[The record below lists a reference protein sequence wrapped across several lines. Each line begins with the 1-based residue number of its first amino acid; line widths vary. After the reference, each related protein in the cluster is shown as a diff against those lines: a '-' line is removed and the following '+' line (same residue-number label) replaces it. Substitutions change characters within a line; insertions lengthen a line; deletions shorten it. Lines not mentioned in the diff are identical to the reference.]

1 MDGKERPGGPHTRR
15 VVNPA
20 AGVAILASLT
30 ILVFLF
36 VSVVLY
42 RAGMLKLPSFLSS
55 LLGGDDVTDTVTPS
69 PSLFEVLRSYSKD
82 TDNPDTID
90 FSNPEVL
97 TSALLAVQAP
107 KTYYNVTKTTYT
119 PSGSRITERKSEILK
134 DGNNFVVKVTDTSR
148 GKVIK
153 TVRGNG
159 VDIRI
164 SGDGGLTRTFSVTSD
179 FSIAEEAGIPDLDD
193 IAALIKSY
201 TDAGSGNSENNN
213 DNKSGISDYRISLSI
228 IDSQSY
234 LDISFEYAE
243 LGIIESYR
251 ISLDYNVVWSATV
264 SNADGDIYYK
274 MQTTNFTT
282 DIKGKKIT

>member
-1 MDGKERPGGPHTRR
+1 MDGKERPGGLHTRR
-15 VVNPA
+15 IINPA

-42 RAGMLKLPSFLSS
+42 RAGMLKLPSFLASI
-55 LLGGDDVTDTVTPS
+55 LGGDDATDTGTPS

-82 TDNPDTID
+82 TDNPDVID
-90 FSNPEVL
+90 INDPDVL
-97 TSALLAVQAP
+97 TAALLAVQTP
-107 KTYYNVTKTTYT
+107 QTYYNVTKTVYT
-119 PSGSRITERKSEILK
+119 PIGSRPTERKSEILK
-134 DGNNFVVKVTDTSR
+134 DGSNFVVKVTDTSR

-164 SGDGGLTRTFSVTSD
+164 SGDGGLTRTFSATSD
-179 FSIAEEAGIPDLDD
+179 FSIAEEAGIPDLAD

-201 TDAGSGNSENNN
+201 TDAEGVNSENN
-213 DNKSGISDYRISLSI
+213 KGKISNYNISLSI
-228 IDSQSY
+228 KDSQSY
-234 LDISFEYAE
+234 LDISFEYEE
-243 LGIIESYR
+243 LGIIESYL
-251 ISLDYNVVWSATV
+251 ISLDYNFVWSATV
-264 SNADGDIYYK
+264 SNTDGYIYYK
-274 MQTTNFTT
+274 MQTTVFTT

>member
-1 MDGKERPGGPHTRR
+1 MDGKDRAGNTHNRR
-15 VVNPA
+15 VINPVS
-20 AGVAILASLT
+20 GVAILASLT

-42 RAGMLKLPSFLSS
+42 RAGMLTLPSFLTS
-55 LLGGDDVTDTVTPS
+55 LFGGDDVTDTVTAS
-69 PSLFEVLRSYSKD
+69 PSLFEVLRSYSTD

-90 FSNPEVL
+90 LSDPDVL
-97 TSALLAVQAP
+97 TAALLAVQTP
-107 KTYYNVTKTTYT
+107 VSYYNVTKTVYT

-134 DGNNFVVKVTDTSR
+134 EGDNFIVKVTDLSR

-164 SGDGGLTRTFSVTSD
+164 SGDGGLTRTFSATSD
-179 FSIAEEAGIPDLDD
+179 FSIAEEAGIPDLAD

-201 TDAGSGNSENNN
+201 TESGSGNNES
-213 DNKSGISDYRISLSI
+213 KISNYNISLTI

-234 LDISFEYAE
+234 LDISFEYEE

-264 SNADGDIYYK
+264 TSTDGDIYFN
-274 MQTTNFTT
+274 MQTTDFTT